1 MGTTEQINA
10 AIADMNTDITIQ
22 QATVDMIKQEL
33 KTLEEEKE
41 KATSEE
47 EKQMIQT
54 EIDNYTMELE
64 LEQMALENLQDQLA
78 VLQNYLTQRPILE
91 QEILDKQEEIEDL
104 RNKIQI
110 ELENY
115 NNKVEELSNK
125 EYEYVLTE
133 SKELTKVK
141 TTD

>member
-1 MGTTEQINA
+1 
-10 AIADMNTDITIQ
+10 
-22 QATVDMIKQEL
+22 
-33 KTLEEEKE
+33 
-41 KATSEE
+41 
-47 EKQMIQT
+47 MIQT

-91 QEILDKQEEIEDL
+91 QEILDKQEEIENL
-104 RNKIQI
+104 RDKIKI
-110 ELENY
+110 ELEKY
-115 NNKVEELSNK
+115 NNKIEELSNK

>member
-1 MGTTEQINA
+1 
-10 AIADMNTDITIQ
+10 
-22 QATVDMIKQEL
+22 
-33 KTLEEEKE
+33 
-41 KATSEE
+41 
-47 EKQMIQT
+47 MIQT

-91 QEILDKQEEIEDL
+91 QEILDKQEEIENL
-104 RNKIQI
+104 RDKIQI
-110 ELENY
+110 ELEKY

>member
-1 MGTTEQINA
+1 
-10 AIADMNTDITIQ
+10 
-22 QATVDMIKQEL
+22 
-33 KTLEEEKE
+33 
-41 KATSEE
+41 
-47 EKQMIQT
+47 
-54 EIDNYTMELE
+54 MELE

-91 QEILDKQEEIEDL
+91 QEILDKQEEIENL
-104 RNKIQI
+104 RDKIKI
-110 ELENY
+110 ELEKY
-115 NNKVEELSNK
+115 NNKIEELSNK